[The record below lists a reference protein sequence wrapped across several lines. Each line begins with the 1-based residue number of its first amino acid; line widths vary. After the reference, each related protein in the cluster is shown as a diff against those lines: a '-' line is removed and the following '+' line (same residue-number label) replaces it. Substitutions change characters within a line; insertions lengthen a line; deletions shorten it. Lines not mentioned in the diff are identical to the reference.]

1 MKLTVKLRIRQRIL
15 PRPLQLLQRR
25 DESLGDIAPS
35 KRPKVAQ
42 LIGGRDEGFHAV
54 MIPRQYN
61 KPMLTLTN
69 LQQADIAEIA
79 DAFAKLGWNKPASQ
93 YEAYLQEQE
102 AGERVTIIARWDGIF
117 VGYVNVVWH
126 SHYAPFAAASIPE
139 IVDFNVL
146 PEWRKRGIG
155 AALMDEAERRIAERS
170 KVAGIGVGMTADYGA
185 AQRLYVKRGY
195 IPDGRGLTYDGRV
208 LAHGES
214 TLNDDSLVLYFTKNV
229 ASR

>member
-1 MKLTVKLRIRQRIL
+1 
-15 PRPLQLLQRR
+15 
-25 DESLGDIAPS
+25 
-35 KRPKVAQ
+35 
-42 LIGGRDEGFHAV
+42 

-146 PEWRKRGIG
+146 PEWRKRGSG
-155 AALMDEAERRIAERS
+155 AALMDEAEQRIAERS